1 MIVTFTE
8 SILKSLYTVSY
19 GASKDDLA
27 TVITR
32 VFITRENDDLI
43 AMATDRYMVLRG
55 RYRPVDIGDDQK
67 SVRWGRDG
75 DFDGVHVSVK
85 TLKTVLDYVKSIDGE
100 QLIELSIDD
109 RGPVF
114 TVYPSYDKTDV
125 VRFPDHEVHA
135 SGKFPPVGTLF
146 PQAQDGVT
154 IGSPT
159 EAVSLKLDFLTRVN
173 KMLPPFT
180 GKTLPR
186 YERDV
191 PWRVTHT
198 ATDNPNRPGPVHLK
212 RLSDSN
218 DYELD
223 ALVQP
228 NLLKR

>member
-8 SILKSLYTVSY
+8 AILKSLYTVSY
-19 GASKDDLA
+19 GASKDDV
-27 TVITR
+27 TPVITR

-43 AMATDRYMVLRG
+43 AVATDRYMVLRG

-67 SVRWGRDG
+67 SVRWGDDPYFG
-75 DFDGVHVSVK
+75 GVHVSVK
-85 TLKTVLDYVKSIDGE
+85 TLKTVLDYVKSVDGE
-100 QLIELSIDD
+100 QLIELSIDE
-109 RGPVF
+109 RPVF
-114 TVYPSYDKTDV
+114 TVYSSSDNTDV
-125 VRFPDHEVHA
+125 VRFPETDHVK
-135 SGKFPPVGTLF
+135 GDFPSQVTRLF
-146 PQAQDGVT
+146 PEAKDGVT
-154 IGSPT
+154 IGTPT

-186 YERDV
+186 YEKEV

-198 ATDNPNRPGPVHLK
+198 GTENPDRPGPVYLK
-212 RLSDSN
+212 RLSETY

>member
-8 SILKSLYTVSY
+8 AILKSLYTVSY
-19 GASKDDLA
+19 GASKDDV
-27 TVITR
+27 TPVITR

-67 SVRWGRDG
+67 SVRWGSG
-75 DFDGVHVSVK
+75 DYFDGVTVSVK

-100 QLIELSIDD
+100 QLIELSIDE
-109 RGPVF
+109 RPVF

-125 VRFPDHEVHA
+125 VRFPDTEHVTA
-135 SGKFPPVGTLF
+135 KFPPVNKLF

-154 IGSPT
+154 IGTAT

-186 YERDV
+186 YEKEV

-198 ATDNPNRPGPVHLK
+198 GTENPNKPGPVHLK
-212 RLSDSN
+212 RLSDTY

-228 NLLKR
+228 NLMKR

>member
-8 SILKSLYTVSY
+8 AILKSLYTVSY
-19 GASKDDLA
+19 GASKDDV
-27 TVITR
+27 TPVITR

-67 SVRWGRDG
+67 SVRWGSD
-75 DFDGVHVSVK
+75 DYFDGVHVSVK

-100 QLIELSIDD
+100 QLIELSIDE
-109 RGPVF
+109 RPVF
-114 TVYPSYDKTDV
+114 TVYPTYDRNDV

-135 SGKFPPVGTLF
+135 SGKFPPVNKLF

-159 EAVSLKLDFLTRVN
+159 DAVSLKLDFLTRVN
-173 KMLPPFT
+173 KMVPPYT

-186 YERDV
+186 YEKDV

-198 ATDNPNRPGPVHLK
+198 GTENSNKPGPVHLK
-212 RLSDSN
+212 RLSDAL
-218 DYELD
+218 DHELD